1 VRENGVASAGVDEKT
16 PVRQLVH
23 NMDQGAG
30 GDGVETPPE
39 LQFPQLHGCSQFL
52 ALSP

>member
-1 VRENGVASAGVDEKT
+1 MRENGVASAGVDEKT